1 MSLNRYRVDRLSLQ
15 STMTSCLPKH
25 NKTNG
30 DQALVSRAGR
40 GREKLANITIHGK
53 RRSSVTYPAA
63 SSIALPELIL
73 TACPTQCVESFRSDS
88 AAAADA
94 TLCFPMRD
102 LVCSTCRCRLLN
114 STRSSSTMS
123 SRPETREDGTFL

>member
-1 MSLNRYRVDRLSLQ
+1 M
-15 STMTSCLPKH
+15 
-25 NKTNG
+25 
-30 DQALVSRAGR
+30 
-40 GREKLANITIHGK
+40 ANVTVYGNW
-53 RRSSVTYPAA
+53 RPSVTYPAA

-102 LVCSTCRCRLLN
+102 LVCSTCRCRLLS

-123 SRPETREDGTFL
+123 SRPEPREDATFW